1 MSPASPACP
10 STGASV
16 LRRARRSLF
25 KALAATAL
33 AAGLLP
39 AASAAEFT
47 MKIGFA
53 TMNDIQHQWGT
64 WMKEAIEARSNGRIA
79 VSLFP
84 RNQLGTIASQIEGL
98 QLGTVEAFTA
108 PADFF
113 AGVDPRFGVF
123 SIPVLFKDMVQADKT
138 LLDPELNKEI
148 LSLGANRNLQVVSVY
163 TFAFANYF
171 GKQPV
176 RTLDDFKGKK
186 FRVNATPAER
196 AKMRQLGGTAVPMD
210 LSEVIPG
217 LQQGVIDGTQS
228 ATAVYVNLKFNEISK
243 SLTESNDTM
252 VVSVGVVSRAFLN
265 RLPPDLRQMVI
276 DEGAKVQAR
285 MMARSREL
293 DDEMRKRWATNGG
306 EWLRFSAAD
315 QQRLR
320 SLLGGIGDEV
330 TKDNPAVNAFYRR
343 VVSTGQKY

>member
-1 MSPASPACP
+1 MKRFLNQ
-10 STGASV
+10 GK
-16 LRRARRSLF
+16 R
-25 KALAATAL
+25 
-33 AAGLLP
+33 GLLR
-39 AASAAEFT
+39 AACTLALGTLVGAGASAADFT

-64 WMKEAIEARSNGRIA
+64 WMKESIEAGSKGRIA
-79 VSLFP
+79 VQLFP

-113 AGVDPRFGVF
+113 AGVDPRFGTF
-123 SIPVLFKDMVQADKT
+123 SIPVLFKDMVHAEKT
-138 LLDPELNKEI
+138 LLDADMNKEI
-148 LSLGANRNLQVVSVY
+148 LSLGANRNMQVVSVY

-171 GKQPV
+171 GKQPI
-176 RTLDDFKGKK
+176 RTLDDIKGKK

-228 ATAVYVNLKFNEISK
+228 ATAVYVNLKFNEINK

-252 VVSVGVVSRAFLN
+252 VVSVGVISRAFLN
-265 RLPPDLRQMVI
+265 RLPPDLRQLVI
-276 DEGAKVQAR
+276 DEGNKVQAR
-285 MMARSREL
+285 MMARSRQL
-293 DDEMRKRWATNGG
+293 DEESRKRWSDAGG

-315 QQRLR
+315 QTRMR
-320 SLLGGIGDEV
+320 TLLSGIGDEV
-330 TKDNPAVNAFYRR
+330 TKDNAPVNAFYKRLLTT
-343 VVSTGQKY
+343 SQKN